1 MLQAVLVGLAVLVI
15 CVIAV
20 VVFFRVRSNRSGE
33 PLVGGKHSVSS
44 IDTFGVQ
51 TTFDDTPVGGT
62 GPRTLGASSES
73 SAPKTS
79 STGRIS
85 DAVRSRFVAMGVLA
99 AAIFGSLTA
108 KLWSMQVLASSSYE
122 SQSEENKYSKIKT
135 PAPRGY
141 IYDAGGIAIVKNR
154 SALTVLADADVADD
168 HDVVQRLSTVL
179 GIPYNVVRSRIL
191 DNSSGAQSQRV
202 VASDAR
208 MRDVAFIA
216 EHSDA
221 FSGVT
226 IQERSMRSYPYG
238 ALASHAVGYT
248 GSVSKDILASM
259 SKNRSVELGDSIGQS
274 GVEAAYDEILAGEH
288 GLRTVMADADG
299 NVVSVV
305 SETAPSRGSDVY
317 LTIKAPVQY
326 VAETALKDLIAPTGI
341 IGKGKGVAGAVVA
354 MDVTDGSIVAM
365 ASYPTFNPQ
374 TFIGGISQDTWDLYE
389 SAESYYPL
397 LNRCISGT
405 YPAASTFKSFTGL
418 AALKYGFAD
427 TKKEWNCTGSWD
439 GFGSGDIQKCWLSSG
454 HGNITFHEG
463 IVQSCDVVFYE
474 IAYDFYFAGKSQGG
488 KLSDTAM
495 QEEVEKYGFGK
506 TTGVDISGEEA
517 GRIPTPEWK
526 AQHWVDVPTEGVWR
540 GGDLTN
546 MVIGQG
552 DVLVTPLQIAVA
564 YGGIATGTMMKP
576 HLLKEVRNSDSTTPA
591 ITYKPQELAT
601 PDIDKKDLKTV
612 RDALHDVAAGSANLV
627 TAFEEA
633 GVSLDDIACK
643 TGTGEVA
650 GKDDYAWFVCYMPFD
665 NPKYVCAVL
674 VEQGGG
680 GASAAGPI
688 GAQVMGALKAYDAGE
703 LTDVG
708 VVAASSGE
716 SVEYGGSSGGR
727 TD

>member
-15 CVIAV
+15 CVVAV

-33 PLVGGKHSVSS
+33 PLVGGKHRVSS

-99 AAIFGSLTA
+99 AVIFGSLTA

-259 SKNRSVELGDSIGQS
+259 PKNRSVELGDSIGQS

-326 VAETALKDLIAPTGI
+326 VAETAL
-341 IGKGKGVAGAVVA
+341 
-354 MDVTDGSIVAM
+354 
-365 ASYPTFNPQ
+365 
-374 TFIGGISQDTWDLYE
+374 
-389 SAESYYPL
+389 
-397 LNRCISGT
+397 
-405 YPAASTFKSFTGL
+405 
-418 AALKYGFAD
+418 
-427 TKKEWNCTGSWD
+427 
-439 GFGSGDIQKCWLSSG
+439 
-454 HGNITFHEG
+454 
-463 IVQSCDVVFYE
+463 
-474 IAYDFYFAGKSQGG
+474 
-488 KLSDTAM
+488 
-495 QEEVEKYGFGK
+495 
-506 TTGVDISGEEA
+506 
-517 GRIPTPEWK
+517 
-526 AQHWVDVPTEGVWR
+526 
-540 GGDLTN
+540 
-546 MVIGQG
+546 
-552 DVLVTPLQIAVA
+552 
-564 YGGIATGTMMKP
+564 
-576 HLLKEVRNSDSTTPA
+576 
-591 ITYKPQELAT
+591 
-601 PDIDKKDLKTV
+601 
-612 RDALHDVAAGSANLV
+612 
-627 TAFEEA
+627 
-633 GVSLDDIACK
+633 
-643 TGTGEVA
+643 
-650 GKDDYAWFVCYMPFD
+650 
-665 NPKYVCAVL
+665 
-674 VEQGGG
+674 
-680 GASAAGPI
+680 
-688 GAQVMGALKAYDAGE
+688 
-703 LTDVG
+703 
-708 VVAASSGE
+708 
-716 SVEYGGSSGGR
+716 
-727 TD
+727 